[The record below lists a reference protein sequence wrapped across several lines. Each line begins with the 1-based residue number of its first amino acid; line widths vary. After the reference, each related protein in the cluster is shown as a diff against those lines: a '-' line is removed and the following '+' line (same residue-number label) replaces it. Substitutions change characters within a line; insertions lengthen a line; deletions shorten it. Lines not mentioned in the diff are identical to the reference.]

1 MIKVLDKGYVHTVD
15 VMGSDLSI
23 VNAARASYDKESKV
37 LLHKDEKLIQ
47 YLVKHQHDSPLRH
60 AAMTFEV
67 YAPLMVARQ
76 WWKHAIG
83 STHSEENIGWNESC
97 LPSWQEVWSYGN
109 KKYTVQDI
117 VDGKNIPLRSVNSD
131 GVIVPNRVKN
141 IWSNG
146 EQEVFTVTDEFGN
159 KLSAT
164 GNHRVLTP
172 SGYVLLA
179 DLKVGNEIGHNGVPA
194 YADEQWLTTM
204 SKSHTAVE
212 IAKIC
217 KITARTVHHYKK
229 RYGIKTDPNVG
240 KKWTDYEWLKSH
252 YSDQNMTLVEVASLA
267 KCSPHTIR
275 KWVRKFNLQKDHIKV
290 LKDWQKQNG
299 TFVPS
304 KENGFAR
311 AKKSK
316 KTRAKK
322 YGQKQE
328 FYGDGANYRR
338 IALQEMGWTTCLYCS
353 NPIGEVHH
361 KDHNR
366 ENNSVDNLV
375 GLCNEHHYLIHGKR
389 PTVFG
394 FGRIVLIESAGV
406 WETFD
411 IEMELES
418 NFVAGGIVV
427 HNSRRYVTETP
438 TFYIPDQFS
447 LAPDNLK
454 QGSGEYMDFE
464 ESEKWKT
471 MLDSFQ
477 ARGEELYEQAMDAG
491 IAPEQARLFLPAYG
505 LYVRW
510 RWTASLN
517 ALLNFLSLRLGHGAQ
532 NEIVE
537 YGQAIA
543 NQVREHF
550 PITTDAWMLYRV

>member
-1 MIKVLDKGYVHTVD
+1 MIRVLDHGYIKVVD
-15 VMGSDLSI
+15 VLGDDLSI
-23 VNAARASYDKESKV
+23 VNAARASYDKEARV
-37 LLHKDEKLIQ
+37 LTHKDEKLIDF
-47 YLVKHQHDSPLRH
+47 LVREKHDSPLRH

-83 STHSEENIGWNESC
+83 STHSEENIAWNESC

-172 SGYVLLA
+172 SGYVPLA

-194 YADEQWLTTM
+194 YADEQWLATM
-204 SKSHTAVE
+204 S
-212 IAKIC
+212 
-217 KITARTVHHYKK
+217 
-229 RYGIKTDPNVG
+229 
-240 KKWTDYEWLKSH
+240 
-252 YSDQNMTLVEVASLA
+252 
-267 KCSPHTIR
+267 
-275 KWVRKFNLQKDHIKV
+275 
-290 LKDWQKQNG
+290 
-299 TFVPS
+299 
-304 KENGFAR
+304 
-311 AKKSK
+311 
-316 KTRAKK
+316 
-322 YGQKQE
+322 
-328 FYGDGANYRR
+328 
-338 IALQEMGWTTCLYCS
+338 
-353 NPIGEVHH
+353 
-361 KDHNR
+361 
-366 ENNSVDNLV
+366 
-375 GLCNEHHYLIHGKR
+375 
-389 PTVFG
+389 VFG
-394 FGRIVLIESAGV
+394 FGRIVSIESAGV

-438 TFYIPDQFS
+438 QFYLPDQFS

-454 QGSGEYMDFE
+454 QGAGDYMNWE

-471 MLDSFQ
+471 MLDTFQ
-477 ARGEELYEQAMDAG
+477 ARGEELYEQAMAAG

-517 ALLNFLSLRLGHGAQ
+517 ALLNFLTLRLGHGAQ
-532 NEIVE
+532 NEIVD
-537 YGQAIA
+537 YGQVVASQI
-543 NQVREHF
+543 REHF
-550 PITTDAWMLYRV
+550 PVTMDAWMTHRV